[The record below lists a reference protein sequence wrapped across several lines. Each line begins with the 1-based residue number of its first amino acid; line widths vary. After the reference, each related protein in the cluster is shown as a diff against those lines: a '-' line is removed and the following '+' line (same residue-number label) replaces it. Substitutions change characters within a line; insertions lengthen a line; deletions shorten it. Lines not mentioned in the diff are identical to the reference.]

1 MPVVCRG
8 PMECYSL
15 FDSPI
20 GVLGI
25 LWTDRGIS
33 GIQLPEKD
41 SETTAAR
48 LRSRATPGR
57 PPESVKTAIAMLV
70 RHLTGEPQSFEGLK
84 LDWGKQPAFHLA
96 VYEKARE
103 VQPGE
108 TTSYGLLARQLG
120 KPGAARAVGQAMARN
135 PFPIVVP
142 CHRVLAC
149 GGRPGGFSA
158 FGATDAKARLL
169 ALEGVQLALTPAR

>member
-1 MPVVCRG
+1 
-8 PMECYSL
+8 MESYSL

-25 LWTDRGIS
+25 LWTDQGIS

-41 SETTAAR
+41 SETTAER
-48 LRSRATPGR
+48 LRSRATAGR
-57 PPESVKTAIAMLV
+57 APEFVRQAIASLV
-70 RHLTGEPQSFEGLK
+70 RHLSGDPQGFEELK
-84 LDWGKQPAFHLA
+84 LDWGKLPAFHLA
-96 VYEKARE
+96 VYQRMRS
-103 VQPGE
+103 VRPGE
-108 TTSYGLLARQLG
+108 TTSYGELARQLG

-142 CHRVLAC
+142 CHRVLAF

-158 FGATDAKARLL
+158 YGETTAKARLL
-169 ALEGVQLALTPAR
+169 ALEGVQLARC

>member
-1 MPVVCRG
+1 
-8 PMECYSL
+8 MESYSL

-33 GIQLPEKD
+33 GIHLPEKD
-41 SETTAAR
+41 SETTAER
-48 LRSRATPGR
+48 MRNRANPGR
-57 PPESVKTAIAMLV
+57 PPEHVRAAIAVLV
-70 RHLTGEPQSFEGLK
+70 RHLSGEPQAFDNLK
-84 LDWGKQPAFHLA
+84 LDWGKVPAFHLA
-96 VYEKARE
+96 VYQRMRSVRA
-103 VQPGE
+103 GE
-108 TTSYGLLARQLG
+108 TTSYGELARLLG

-142 CHRVLAC
+142 CHRVLAY

-158 FGATDAKARLL
+158 YGETTAKARLL
-169 ALEGVQLALTPAR
+169 ALEGVQLAGAH

>member
-1 MPVVCRG
+1 
-8 PMECYSL
+8 MENYSL

-41 SETTAAR
+41 SEATADRLRARGKAAR
-48 LRSRATPGR
+48 S
-57 PPESVKTAIAMLV
+57 PEHVGQAIAALV
-70 RHLTGEPQSFEGLK
+70 RHLSGQPQTFQELS
-84 LDWGKQPAFHLA
+84 LDWSKVPLFHRA
-96 VYEKARE
+96 VYERARQ
-103 VQPGE
+103 VRPGE
-108 TTSYGLLARQLG
+108 TISYGELARELG
-120 KPGAARAVGQAMARN
+120 KPGGARAVGQAMARN

-142 CHRVLAC
+142 CHRVVAY

-158 FGATDAKARLL
+158 YGETAAKARLL
-169 ALEGVQLALTPAR
+169 ALEGVELAGVR

>member
-1 MPVVCRG
+1 
-8 PMECYSL
+8 MESYSL

-48 LRSRATPGR
+48 LRSRANPGR
-57 PPESVKTAIAMLV
+57 PPENVRAAIATLV
-70 RHLTGEPQSFEGLK
+70 RHLSGEAQLFEELQ
-84 LDWGKQPAFHLA
+84 LDWSKTPPFHRA
-96 VYEKARE
+96 VYDRVRAVR
-103 VQPGE
+103 PGE
-108 TTSYGLLARQLG
+108 TTSYGELARQLG
-120 KPGAARAVGQAMARN
+120 KPGGARAVGQAMARN

-142 CHRVLAC
+142 CHRVLAY

-158 FGATDAKARLL
+158 YGETTAKARLL
-169 ALEGVQLALTPAR
+169 ALEGVQLAGVR